1 MIGNYLFGEDGTTNT
16 QQSDFYM
23 LGFYNPDKSFDIL
36 NYMHMQLINNWE
48 SHSSYEGYPRGPD
61 AKSVLN
67 STAFT
72 KLETTTQKGVVNW
85 LNNLSDVCISYS
97 IAITPFEHIVEP
109 AYSSY
114 ALCPPGVGRSKFKAM
129 GLVLHTLLSSKLLPM
144 NDNANDTDLSHALE
158 IATTRLFPMATIY
171 CTPS

>member
-85 LNNLSDVCISYS
+85 LNNLSDVCIALQSLPS
-97 IAITPFEHIVEP
+97 STLLNRPIV
-109 AYSSY
+109 
-114 ALCPPGVGRSKFKAM
+114 
-129 GLVLHTLLSSKLLPM
+129 HTLYAHREWEGQSL
-144 NDNANDTDLSHALE
+144 
-158 IATTRLFPMATIY
+158 RLWV
-171 CTPS
+171 